1 MEPVTLPPHTG
12 AVVLVEGA
20 SDRNAVETVAAR
32 LGRDLAAEGVR
43 VVAMGGATNIRHY
56 LGELAARPG
65 LAVAGLYDAAEEPYF
80 RRAAEAA
87 GLGPAPT
94 REALAAL
101 GFHACV
107 ADLEDE
113 MIRALGTP
121 AVLDVVAAEGELAR
135 FRKLQNQPAHRGRP
149 AAEQLHRFLGTT
161 AGRKE
166 RYGRLLADAVDL
178 ARIPAPLTSLL
189 DALPAARGAARI
201 ERG

>member
-1 MEPVTLPPHTG
+1 MSTVR

-20 SDRNAVETVAAR
+20 SDRNAVETVAAG

-43 VVAMGGATNIRHY
+43 VVAMGGATNIGHHLR
-56 LGELAARPG
+56 ELAMRPG
-65 LAVAGLYDAAEEPYF
+65 LAVAGLYDAAEERHF

-87 GLGPAPT
+87 GLGPAGT
-94 REALAAL
+94 REALAGL
-101 GFHACV
+101 GFLACV

-113 MIRALGTP
+113 LIRALGP
-121 AVLDVVAAEGELAR
+121 SGVLDVVAAEGELAR

-149 AAEQLHRFLGTT
+149 VEEQLHRFLGTT

-166 RYGRLLADAVDL
+166 RYGRALAEAVHP
-178 ARIPAPLTSLL
+178 ARVPAPLLGVL
-189 DALPAARGAARI
+189 DAVRT